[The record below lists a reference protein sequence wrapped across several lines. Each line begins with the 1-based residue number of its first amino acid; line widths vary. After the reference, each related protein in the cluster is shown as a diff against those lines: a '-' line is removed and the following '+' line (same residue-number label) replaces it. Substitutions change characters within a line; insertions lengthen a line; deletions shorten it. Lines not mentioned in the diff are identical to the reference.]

1 MKYRSRH
8 KLFFYVT
15 CRYKEGQKTT
25 LQNHIIKLIPIV
37 QLRPHVLHRQLLIDL
52 VINMFYICPVWASL
66 FTAKNFSCP
75 FKTYKENTKC
85 RENTK

>member
-15 CRYKEGQKTT
+15 FTCRYKAGQNTT

-37 QLRPHVLHRQLLIDL
+37 QLRPHVLHRQLVDL
-52 VINMFYICPVWASL
+52 VINMFYICPVGASL
-66 FTAKNFSCP
+66 FTAKNFSCA
-75 FKTYKENTKC
+75 FKT
-85 RENTK
+85 